1 MTHPFS
7 WLSPG
12 TRWLLLALL
21 VAATVALA
29 AALAG
34 QARGLRSEPAA
45 PEGLL
50 SYEFAWTHDRVRE
63 IMLAWGPDLKETA
76 RACLVRDFAFLLV
89 YPLLLSLA
97 CAIVAEVPDAPHAAA
112 GLFLSWAVLAAMPI
126 EAIEN
131 AGLIRMLGSGTH
143 DLASDFVARV
153 AGLCAG
159 LKFALAFAAIG
170 YVLLA
175 ELGLI
180 ANRLGLGRM

>member
-7 WLSPG
+7 WMAPG
-12 TRWLLLALL
+12 TRWLVLGLL
-21 VAATVALA
+21 VVTTVTLAAT
-29 AALAG
+29 LAG
-34 QARGLRSEPAA
+34 HARSLRVMPGV

-50 SYEFAWTHDRVRE
+50 SYEFAWTHDRVRG

-76 RACLVRDFAFLLV
+76 RVCLVRDFAFLLA

-97 CAIVAEVPDAPHAAA
+97 CAIVAEAPDAPHAAV
-112 GLFLSWAVLAAMPI
+112 GLFLSWAVLAAMPLD
-126 EAIEN
+126 AVEN
-131 AGLIRMLGSGTH
+131 VGLLRMLGAGAH

-153 AGLCAG
+153 VGLCAG
-159 LKFALAFAAIG
+159 LKFTVVFAAIG

-180 ANRLGLGRM
+180 ANRLGLGRL